1 MSQFVSLLDH
11 VARDQVECLNE
22 DEGHRV
28 ANLFGNDS
36 SSYLASDI
44 DPQLIISIPFRAPAK
59 LSGLKF
65 TFGDD
70 VEAIPSCVK
79 VFINRVSLGF
89 GDAESLTP
97 LQIISREE
105 LLSNESV
112 TLRYVLFQNVHS
124 LQLFVEDNGGAEKT
138 KIGKIDILGTLG
150 ETMNMKEFKK
160 IKDDE

>member
-1 MSQFVSLLDH
+1 M
-11 VARDQVECLNE
+11 
-22 DEGHRV
+22 
-28 ANLFGNDS
+28 
-36 SSYLASDI
+36 
-44 DPQLIISIPFRAPAK
+44 
-59 LSGLKF
+59 
-65 TFGDD
+65 
-70 VEAIPSCVK
+70 
-79 VFINRVSLGF
+79 SLGF

-150 ETMNMKEFKK
+150 ETMNMKDFKK